1 MSDSFWKLPEPLVAT
16 RWSMEV
22 MPVYAATYFKTVLL
36 NYGDDDFTVSQ
47 DLDGTWG
54 ITLEIDPRCC
64 TDFNRIWR
72 PRSVGWVM
80 RDERHHSRITKFP
93 TPEAAVVA
101 CEAIITEVH
110 GRQTECPALLRAIA
124 ETEAELD
131 AWAKLRQNGGAA

>member
-1 MSDSFWKLPEPLVAT
+1 
-16 RWSMEV
+16 
-22 MPVYAATYFKTVLL
+22 
-36 NYGDDDFTVSQ
+36 
-47 DLDGTWG
+47 
-54 ITLEIDPRCC
+54 
-64 TDFNRIWR
+64 
-72 PRSVGWVM
+72 M